1 MWKVNL
7 IIVIVALAS
16 LVYQTQATVSTEY
29 EMALVEA
36 NSWANMEIRANN
48 IAHIPGQVI
57 GQF

>member
-7 IIVIVALAS
+7 VIVALAS
-16 LVYQTQATVSTEY
+16 FVNQTQATVSTEY

>member
-7 IIVIVALAS
+7 VIVALAS
-16 LVYQTQATVSTEY
+16 FVYQTQATVSTEY

-36 NSWANMEIRANN
+36 NSWANMEIRVNN